1 MRRLSRE
8 RQLVLAVAVSLS
20 LAVLSFFVSRAIAE
34 VVSRRIQQEA
44 VSISTNA
51 IIATQALTATRTN
64 LGRAAFAMNA
74 VRASDRPEIVDA
86 QAASTIAASRREAAA
101 NWAKYLSIPFYPRER
116 ELMERAEPA
125 VAGAGLEAEDV
136 GERLRRGDH
145 EGALRAIDGRAL
157 PSMGRANE
165 VLERLIQFN
174 AQEAREAGTRIL
186 ASRRPGGLLPE
197 VIGAI
202 FAVAAACFGI
212 RLLTQYLAWARE
224 RSGELEQ
231 FAGRVAH
238 DIRSPL
244 GSASLA
250 LEIAQRG
257 KDFDPK
263 TRELLG
269 RVSRTMQRI
278 GQLVDGLLVF
288 ATSGG
293 YIVPGLAGGGP
304 QTSTSDVLRGV
315 VEDLKLQA
323 ETKQVAIEYVA
334 PEPALLLACNPGV
347 LISMAINL
355 VSNALKFMGDAPLR
369 RITLRVRE
377 VGPYA
382 EMDVSDTGPGIAP
395 EIRDKI
401 FEPHFRGDTQ
411 VPGFGLGLATV
422 RRLAEAHDGT
432 VGVES
437 GPEGGS
443 RFWFRLPIW
452 KEAPRG
458 RAQKT
463 FRSLRTA

>member
-8 RQLVLAVAVSLS
+8 RQLVLAVGVSFIF
-20 LAVLSFFVSRAIAE
+20 AVLSFVVSRAIAE
-34 VVSRRIQQEA
+34 VASRRVQKEA

-51 IIATQALTATRTN
+51 VIATQALTAARTH

-74 VRASDRPEIVDA
+74 VRVSDHPDIAGA
-86 QAASTIAASRREAAA
+86 QAARTIEASRREAVA
-101 NWAKYLSIPFYPRER
+101 NWARYLSIPFYPRER

-125 VAGAGLEAEDV
+125 VAGAALEAEDV

-145 EGALRAIDGRAL
+145 EDALRAIDGRAL
-157 PSMGRANE
+157 PSMERANE

-174 AQEAREAGTRIL
+174 AHETREAGTRIL

-197 VIGAI
+197 LIGAI
-202 FAVAAACFGI
+202 FAVAAAGFGV

-263 TRELLG
+263 TRDLLG

-293 YIVPGLAGGGP
+293 YIVPGTTGGP
-304 QTSTSDVLRGV
+304 QSSTSDVLRGV

-323 ETKQVAIEYVA
+323 ETKQVAIEYEA

-382 EMDVSDTGPGIAP
+382 EVAVSDTGPGIAP

-401 FEPHFRGDTQ
+401 FEPRFRGDTQ

-422 RRLAEAHDGT
+422 RRLAEAHNGT

-437 GPEGGS
+437 SDAGGS

-452 KEAPRG
+452 KEPPRG
-458 RAQKT
+458 RAHKT

>member
-8 RQLVLAVAVSLS
+8 RQLVLAVVVSFS
-20 LAVLSFFVSRAIAE
+20 IAVLSFVVSRAIEE
-34 VVSRRIQQEA
+34 VVSRRVQKEA

-51 IIATQALTATRTN
+51 VIATQALTTARTN

-74 VRASDRPEIVDA
+74 FRASDHPDVAGA
-86 QAASTIAASRREAAA
+86 QAAGTIAASRREAGA
-101 NWAKYLSIPFYPRER
+101 NWARYLSIPFYPRER

-125 VAGAGLEAEDV
+125 VAGAALEAEDV
-136 GERLRRGDH
+136 AERLRRGDH
-145 EGALRAIDGRAL
+145 DGALGAIDGRAL
-157 PSMGRANE
+157 PSMERANE
-165 VLERLIQFN
+165 ALERLIQFN
-174 AQEAREAGTRIL
+174 AIEARDAGKRIV
-186 ASRRPGGLLPE
+186 ASQRPGGLLPE
-197 VIGAI
+197 LIGAI
-202 FAVAAACFGI
+202 FALAAAFFGV

-231 FAGRVAH
+231 FASRVAH

-244 GSASLA
+244 GSASIA

-257 KDFDPK
+257 KEFDPK
-263 TRELLG
+263 TRDLLG

-293 YIVPGLAGGGP
+293 YIVPGTMGGP

-315 VEDLKLQA
+315 VEDMKLQA
-323 ETKQVAIEYVA
+323 EAKHVAIEYEA
-334 PEPALLLACNPGV
+334 PEATLLLACNPGV

-355 VSNALKFMGDAPLR
+355 VSNALKFMGDAPVR

-382 EMDVSDTGPGIAP
+382 EIAVSDTGPGVAL
-395 EIRDKI
+395 ELRDKI
-401 FEPHFRGDTQ
+401 FEPHVRGDMH

-422 RRLAEAHDGT
+422 RRLAEAHNGT

-437 GPEGGS
+437 SAEGGS
-443 RFWFRLPIW
+443 RFWFRVPIW
-452 KEAPRG
+452 REAPRG
-458 RAQKT
+458 RAEKM
-463 FRSLRTA
+463 FRHLRTA

>member
-1 MRRLSRE
+1 
-8 RQLVLAVAVSLS
+8 
-20 LAVLSFFVSRAIAE
+20 
-34 VVSRRIQQEA
+34 
-44 VSISTNA
+44 
-51 IIATQALTATRTN
+51 
-64 LGRAAFAMNA
+64 
-74 VRASDRPEIVDA
+74 
-86 QAASTIAASRREAAA
+86 
-101 NWAKYLSIPFYPRER
+101 
-116 ELMERAEPA
+116 
-125 VAGAGLEAEDV
+125 
-136 GERLRRGDH
+136 
-145 EGALRAIDGRAL
+145 
-157 PSMGRANE
+157 
-165 VLERLIQFN
+165 
-174 AQEAREAGTRIL
+174 
-186 ASRRPGGLLPE
+186 LPE
-197 VIGAI
+197 LIGAI
-202 FAVAAACFGI
+202 FALAAAFFGV

-231 FAGRVAH
+231 FASRVAH

-244 GSASLA
+244 GSASIA

-257 KDFDPK
+257 KEFDPK
-263 TRELLG
+263 TRDLLG

-293 YIVPGLAGGGP
+293 YIVPGMLGGP
-304 QTSTSDVLRGV
+304 QTSTSDVLSGV

-323 ETKQVAIEYVA
+323 ETKHVAIEYEA

-355 VSNALKFMGDAPLR
+355 VSNALKFMGDAPVR

-382 EMDVSDTGPGIAP
+382 EVSVSDTGPGIAP
-395 EIRDKI
+395 GIREKI

-437 GPEGGS
+437 SAEGGS
-443 RFWFRLPIW
+443 RFWFRLPLW